1 MWRLLR
7 KFDETLRK
15 SAGVKHPQRPP
26 WPPCGNQSA
35 KFAHA
40 AAHNVLS
47 ADRMALPEQVSGLL
61 IDIDGTMTE
70 AHSLVPGVPEALALL
85 QARNVP
91 YRLVTNTTSKP
102 RSSDPDPN
110 AKPWVGG
117 SCGRRHH
124 GANHRAGVSPSPWS
138 HPLLPVAGKIRSV
151 KIWRALSSLNAPR
164 KRCLSATL
172 GRNLPMER

>member
-1 MWRLLR
+1 VIDGEGAMWRLLR

-15 SAGVKHPQRPP
+15 SAGVKHPPRPP
-26 WPPCGNQSA
+26 WPPCENRSA

-40 AAHNVLS
+40 PAHNVLS

-61 IDIDGTMTE
+61 IDIDGTVTE

-102 RSSDPDPN
+102 RSAILTQMRSLGLEVPADAVITAPII
-110 AKPWVGG
+110 
-117 SCGRRHH
+117 GREYLL
-124 GANHRAGVSPSPWS
+124 HRGLTRCY
-138 HPLLPVAGKIRSV
+138 PLLERF
-151 KIWRALSSLNAPR
+151 AP
-164 KRCLSATL
+164 
-172 GRNLPMER
+172 